1 MITVKFVESR
11 FILASDSKGQWYHVN
26 KKDVKVG
33 DKVSPKVCTK
43 CDKSLSEIYQL
54 AYDIEPT
61 IK

>member
-1 MITVKFVESR
+1 MP
-11 FILASDSKGQWYHVN
+11 SDSKGQWYHVN